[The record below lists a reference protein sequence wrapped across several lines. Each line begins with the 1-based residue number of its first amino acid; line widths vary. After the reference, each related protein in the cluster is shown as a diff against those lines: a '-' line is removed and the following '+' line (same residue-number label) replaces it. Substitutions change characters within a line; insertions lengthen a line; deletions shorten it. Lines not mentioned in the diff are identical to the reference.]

1 MLKAIVGRGYM
12 NIKRKLSVL
21 LVLCVVMVG
30 SACQGTF
37 AAQEAA
43 QPQEQ
48 QRATVQHQVKQP
60 KPKRQA
66 RKPSSKQWQMSSR
79 GKRTLKGVGITA
91 GVLLGVILAGPM
103 IFAIVAGGVFFGAVA
118 ICG

>member
-1 MLKAIVGRGYM
+1 M
-12 NIKRKLSVL
+12 NIKNKLSML
-21 LVLCVVMVG
+21 LVLCTVMVG

-48 QRATVQHQVKQP
+48 QRATVQHQVKQS
-60 KPKRQA
+60 KPKRQT

-79 GKRTLKGVGITA
+79 GKRALKGVGITA
-91 GVLLGVILAGPM
+91 GVLLGSVLLVGLVG
-103 IFAIVAGGVFFGAVA
+103 FGVFLGITGATFAVY
-118 ICG
+118 G